1 MNLNLC
7 RCFSAKSILCRSFG
21 HEPRHEF
28 DFPKADLRFCRGTPI
43 FVDVPASNFDK
54 NSISAELTCGFAG
67 EGDLVRM
74 FFSEIESVWRFLD
87 PGDGAWTQRTVPG
100 FKERCLVLN
109 LGTRLIFE
117 KVPSSERSHQT
128 KGSIKWKAPS
138 SSLSSVICGFLVPV
152 FADECVFRG
161 GRRTVSCPF
170 SARGGKR
177 RENGRVLRDFCLL
190 SWGNAMA
197 TYPLPGVGRPARAAC
212 PAMCEG
218 RACDKRAACGGGVFR
233 LKLPSPFLLRARLH
247 FPKPFCPEEV
257 TT

>member
-1 MNLNLC
+1 MD
-7 RCFSAKSILCRSFG
+7 
-21 HEPRHEF
+21 PR
-28 DFPKADLRFCRGTPI
+28 
-43 FVDVPASNFDK
+43 
-54 NSISAELTCGFAG
+54 
-67 EGDLVRM
+67 
-74 FFSEIESVWRFLD
+74 
-87 PGDGAWTQRTVPG
+87 DGAWIQRIALG
-100 FKERCLVLN
+100 FKERCLVPN

-117 KVPSSERSHQT
+117 KVPSSERSHLVE
-128 KGSIKWKAPS
+128 GPIKRKAPS
-138 SSLSSVICGFLVPV
+138 SSPSSVICGFLVPV

-161 GRRTVSCPF
+161 GRRAVSCPF
-170 SARGGKR
+170 AAWGGKR
-177 RENGRVLRDFCLL
+177 RENGRVLRDFCWL